1 MEKYIY
7 YRQDSTAAND
17 DDANGSRLVPLSSFK
32 GATMGTA
39 AATGIITE
47 DEDAFTMFFQPM
59 AIPSGLKGED
69 NTAGA
74 LDGDACDIVIV
85 AITTDNNAKV
95 VMEAMVQKFNEPSI
109 AGSNGFI
116 TLFDAVSGD
125 KIHGDIEGI
134 TVLHADYND

>member
-1 MEKYIY
+1 MERYIY
-7 YRQDSTAAND
+7 YRQDSTIGND
-17 DDANGSRLVPLSSFK
+17 DDANGSRLVPLSKFK

-47 DEDAFTMFFQPM
+47 DEDAFSLFFEPM
-59 AIPSGLKGED
+59 AIPSGVKGED
-69 NTAGA
+69 QGVAG
-74 LDGDACDIVIV
+74 DGDSCDIVVV

-95 VMEAMVQKFNEPSI
+95 VMEAMVEEFTRPSI

-125 KIHGDIEGI
+125 KIHSDIEGI
-134 TVLHADYND
+134 TVIHTDYAD